1 MDWRKEVYEE
11 LKGLHYRKKLL
22 RRLEKKLSTL
32 NEGYVADV
40 VRDYRNDPKG
50 IPIVIRGHNANKIAE
65 LRHIYS
71 EQIETLIDEIKV
83 AENLISAVTDD
94 RDRLVLQMR
103 YMDGMR
109 IGEIALEMECS
120 DRTITTILSRYK

>member
-1 MDWRKEVYEE
+1 M
-11 LKGLHYRKKLL
+11 
-22 RRLEKKLSTL
+22 
-32 NEGYVADV
+32 

-50 IPIVIRGHNANKIAE
+50 IPIVISGHNANK
-65 LRHIYS
+65 
-71 EQIETLIDEIKV
+71 IETLIDEIKV

-103 YMDGMR
+103 YLDGMK
-109 IGEIALEMECS
+109 IGEIALEMECT

>member
-1 MDWRKEVYEE
+1 MYEE
-11 LKGLHYRKKLL
+11 LKKLHYQKKLL
-22 RRLEKKLSTL
+22 RRLEIKLKTL

-65 LRHIYS
+65 LRHIYT
-71 EQIETLIDEIKV
+71 EQIAELIDDINH
-83 AENLISAVTDD
+83 AENLILSVPEE

-103 YMDGMR
+103 YVDGMK

-120 DRTITTILSRYK
+120 DRTINTILQRYR

>member
-1 MDWRKEVYEE
+1 MQEK
-11 LKGLHYRKKLL
+11 LKGVAYRKKLL
-22 RRLEKKLSTL
+22 QRLERKLKSL

-40 VRDYRNDPKG
+40 VRDYRDDPKG
-50 IPIVIRGHNANKIAE
+50 IPIVIRGHNANKISE
-65 LRHIYS
+65 LRHIYTQ
-71 EQIETLIDEIKV
+71 QIAELLDEINS
-83 AENLISAVTDD
+83 AENLISAVEDD

-103 YMDGMR
+103 YMDGMK